1 MVDEGK
7 KIYFNQLSGVGSTQ
21 KQAEIHN
28 SFHLPIAELSSQE
41 KKQSRNLGL
50 KTNVNKQVNTGK
62 GRDPS
67 VSNVDTLVL
76 V

>member
-41 KKQSRNLGL
+41 KKNSLE
-50 KTNVNKQVNTGK
+50 TW
-62 GRDPS
+62 D
-67 VSNVDTLVL
+67 
-76 V
+76 